1 VQALARDAAHGRTV
15 FCAVHFGNV
24 LGSNGSVVPLLLQ
37 QIEYGGPV
45 TITHPEIT
53 RYFMTIPEA
62 IELVLQATTLAK
74 GVRSSFWRWGNR

>member
-1 VQALARDAAHGRTV
+1 VQALARHAAHGRTV

-37 QIEYGGPV
+37 QIECGGPV